1 MFAAAARGQMTAEAA
16 VTSAAAEVKA
26 IYDRWRERGK
36 I

>member
-1 MFAAAARGQMTAEAA
+1 MTAEAA
-16 VTSAAAEVKA
+16 VAAAGGEVKA